1 MNKIN
6 YQRELDQILAE
17 ITAKGEVPTLLLHS
31 CMQHRAAATCCH
43 IWHLI
48 SALRCTIIIRTF
60 HRKKNIKN
68 ACRSKCVW
76 IRELPV
82 RYPICFEEGVYDPE
96 RFLRWRKGWKI
107 YRRAESAAFAV
118 MN

>member
-31 CMQHRAAATCCH
+31 CCAPCSSYVLSYLASYFRIT
-43 IWHLI
+43 LYYYNPNI
-48 SALRCTIIIRTF
+48 SPKEEYQKRVQEQMRL
-60 HRKKNIKN
+60 
-68 ACRSKCVW
+68 

-82 RYPICFEEGVYDPE
+82 RYPIRSV
-96 RFLRWRKGWKI
+96 FLRWRKGWKI
-107 YRRAESAAFAV
+107 YRRAESAALAV

>member
-17 ITAKGEVPTLLLHS
+17 ITAKGEVPTLLLLVAA
-31 CMQHRAAATCCH
+31 HRAAATCCH

-68 ACRSKCVW
+68 ACRSKCV
-76 IRELPV
+76 
-82 RYPICFEEGVYDPE
+82 
-96 RFLRWRKGWKI
+96 
-107 YRRAESAAFAV
+107 
-118 MN
+118 